1 MAGIYIHIPFCNS
14 KCAYCGFYSIPSL
27 KRKGDFLDAL
37 RLEIFARRDYLEGE
51 SIGTIYFGGGTPSL
65 LSVEEI
71 GEILQWITGV
81 FTVNADAEIT
91 LEANP
96 DTLSLDYLKGLRAIG
111 VNRLSIGIQSF
122 FDNDLK
128 YLSRRHDSRHALEC
142 VSLAKEAGFEN
153 ISLDLIYGLP
163 TSDAEQWHR
172 NLELFFEMD
181 VPHLSAY
188 ALTLEPNSILTKQI
202 EMGKVMPI
210 NEEDALRDYE
220 ILCRLAKEAGFLH
233 YEISNFCK
241 PGSHSRHNSS
251 YWFGVPY
258 LGLGPSAHSYNGTS
272 RQWNVSSVGGYLEE
286 RRQKIEARSQ
296 ESEARSQQ
304 SEAGSQES
312 EAGSQESSSTPQGS
326 VSERRPLRNP
336 TRQCG
341 GTGGGGG
348 AAGSCGAA
356 AGTGGGGGAAG
367 SCGAAAGT
375 GGGGDAGSC
384 GAAAGTGGGG
394 DAGCV
399 GAVGSDCGADAG
411 DAGAA
416 AEYLTA
422 EQVYDE
428 YVMLRLR
435 TMWGID
441 LNYIKREMGE
451 RFADHCERQAQPL
464 VEQGKLSQTH
474 EILYLND
481 EQMLFADGI
490 AEALF
495 W

>member
-1 MAGIYIHIPFCNS
+1 M
-14 KCAYCGFYSIPSL
+14 
-27 KRKGDFLDAL
+27 DAL
-37 RLEIFARRDYLEGE
+37 RLEMIARRDYLEGE

-210 NEEDALRDYE
+210 NEEDALRDYD
-220 ILCRLAKEAGFLH
+220 ILCRFVKEAGFLH

-241 PGSHSRHNSS
+241 PGSHSRHNTS

-286 RRQKIEARSQ
+286 RRQKIEDRRQ
-296 ESEARSQQ
+296 KIEDR
-304 SEAGSQES
+304 SQES

-356 AGTGGGGGAAG
+356 AG
-367 SCGAAAGT
+367 
-375 GGGGDAGSC
+375 SC

-411 DAGAA
+411 DAVAA

-422 EQVYDE
+422 EQAYDE

-451 RFADHCERQAQPL
+451 RFADHCERQAQTL